1 MLNEEITTQR
11 EKLINL
17 NDKLSEL
24 SACNILDIASIERS
38 QITPGS
44 NEALKALKQELK
56 VTKDA
61 ATNADKALKKA
72 QTAAAAQ
79 MADQAL
85 VKLLEQGGN
94 IVQLF
99 EGPASLLQ
107 ELLNGCK
114 KKQFV
119 AAAFF
124 VVDDGEKL
132 HLGALSGVIGQEAGH
147 MAGKLIQSLA
157 PLAGGKGGGKP
168 DMARGAAPQRDKA
181 EDILTEAT
189 SLLLS

>member
-1 MLNEEITTQR
+1 MAAMLTEAKDYGQI
-11 EKLINL
+11 
-17 NDKLSEL
+17 
-24 SACNILDIASIERS
+24 IA
-38 QITPGS
+38 TY
-44 NEALKALKQELK
+44 NNYLAYLKDLKE
-56 VTKDA
+56 VT
-61 ATNADKALKKA
+61 TNADKALKKA

-85 VKLLEQGGN
+85 VELLEKGGN

-119 AAAFF
+119 EAAFF

-168 DMARGAAPQRDKA
+168 DMARGAAPQRDKV
-181 EDILTEAT
+181 EDILTAVSYT
-189 SLLLS
+189 HLTLPTTPYV